1 MVSSALPTVSAKVIV
16 VVVFEELAF
25 DEDIAAVV
33 TPGLDASC
41 CDKPVKIR
49 DFYSIIIQI
58 YCTILSNSTL
68 NISSGWQKCLEGLY
82 KCDSLSI
89 KLRAAA
95 IKNLCRLF

>member
-49 DFYSIIIQI
+49 DFYSTVQI

-68 NISSGWQKCLEGLY
+68 NISSGGQKCLEGLY
-82 KCDSLSI
+82 KCESLSI
-89 KLRAAA
+89 KLGVAA

>member
-49 DFYSIIIQI
+49 DFYSTVQI

-68 NISSGWQKCLEGLY
+68 NISVQVGKNVWKAC
-82 KCDSLSI
+82 I
-89 KLRAAA
+89 NARAYQ
-95 IKNLCRLF
+95 

>member
-49 DFYSIIIQI
+49 DFYSTVQI

-68 NISSGWQKCLEGLY
+68 NISVQVGKNVWKAY
-82 KCDSLSI
+82 I
-89 KLRAAA
+89 NARAYQ
-95 IKNLCRLF
+95 

>member
-25 DEDIAAVV
+25 DEDIAAVA

-49 DFYSIIIQI
+49 DFYSTKIVHSVVTQ
-58 YCTILSNSTL
+58 L
-68 NISSGWQKCLEGLY
+68 
-82 KCDSLSI
+82 
-89 KLRAAA
+89 
-95 IKNLCRLF
+95 